1 MNEYF
6 NMYTQRQCNNME
18 DKITVQKED
27 ILNAYKQASEEQKT
41 LLENM
46 FGKDMFQP
54 QDIKERVKT
63 FEDAVQE
70 LGEYHQD
77 VKAYREWMR
86 VGYAE
91 CKDINAYLKLRIICT
106 ALNEGWKPQ
115 FTEDEYRWYPLF
127 TLWKEEELK
136 DKSEEWKAGKRLWLF
151 GGSSSNASYCGLAAA
166 NSNLAWTASDSYCS
180 ARLAVKSEELAEYFG
195 KQFIDIWA
203 DYLFS

>member
-1 MNEYF
+1 
-6 NMYTQRQCNNME
+6 ME

-27 ILNAYKQASEEQKT
+27 ILNAYNQASVEQKV

-63 FEDAVQE
+63 FEDACKE
-70 LGEYHQD
+70 LGDIHSFVVAFKIAEANGAFGPD
-77 VKAYREWMR
+77 V
-86 VGYAE
+86 
-91 CKDINAYLKLRIICT
+91 IAYLKLRIICA

-136 DKSEEWKAGKRLWLF
+136 DKSEEWKAGKKLWLF
-151 GGSSSNASYCGLAAA
+151 GGSSLNASACGLASAG
-166 NSNLAWTASDSYCS
+166 SSGAWTNSDSDDS
-180 ARLAVKSEELAEYFG
+180 ARLAVKSEELADYFG

-203 DYLFS
+203 DFLFS